1 MPLLLSRICASHQAA
16 IETSSS
22 IIGSSPAICVTKR
35 CISSQSFRIES
46 ISPKPIGCR
55 SLGFFTLERQQSS
68 YFPWRRVEGGISK
81 YIPSSNGIYINGV
94 VYYEARVKPWI
105 SSIILVTFDFG
116 SKRFGQITTPEER
129 FTCLAN
135 YKGKL
140 AGLSLL
146 GTTDAGELV
155 FAPSSFSDD
164 FHVFY
169 FDIKEKAMRRVKNLH
184 VSVVKLRI

>member
-1 MPLLLSRICASHQAA
+1 MPLAPFL
-16 IETSSS
+16 
-22 IIGSSPAICVTKR
+22 TK
-35 CISSQSFRIES
+35 
-46 ISPKPIGCR
+46 
-55 SLGFFTLERQQSS
+55 
-68 YFPWRRVEGGISK
+68 RRVEGGISK

-116 SKRFGQITTPEER
+116 SKRLGQITTPEER

-146 GTTDAGELV
+146 GNSFSLWVLDNVKEQTWSKTDTFVLSHTLWDLQIKFSGTTDAGELV

-169 FDIKEKAMRRVKNLH
+169 FDIKEKAMRRVK
-184 VSVVKLRI
+184 VEGVVTNNEESAPFNSRDILR